1 MPRLRR
7 KRRISFEPDVAFFK
21 PAGIAMRDL
30 EEVTLNV
37 EEFEAIR
44 LSDFE
49 KLSQNE
55 CAAKMNISQPTFNRL
70 ISTAREKIASA
81 IVEGK
86 AIRIKGGNYLL
97 SK

>member
-7 KRRISFEPDVAFFK
+7 MRRISFEPDVVFFK

-55 CAAKMNISQPTFNRL
+55 CAVKMNISQPTFNRL
-70 ISTAREKIASA
+70 ISNARGKIASA
-81 IVEGK
+81 LVEGK